1 MADQRIIRIFGIPMD
16 LGQRRRGVDMGPSAL
31 RYARL
36 QRSLEKLGY
45 DVWDMGNIAVAQ
57 VEELDEDTHEGIHH
71 LSEVKA
77 VIEEIYARATQ
88 TVARD
93 EIAIFMGGDHSISI
107 GTVASI
113 CHIAGEGRVGVVW
126 VDAHG
131 DVNTPQTSPSGSI
144 HGMVIASLIGE
155 GGPDLVNMCYDG
167 AKMKPEQFAFVG
179 TRDLDL
185 GEKIRMAKG
194 DMAVYTMRHID
205 EQGIAAIAYQ
215 ILERFKDV
223 DHLHIS
229 LDLDSLDPSI
239 APGVGTPVPG
249 GLSYREAHVLMEIF
263 ADSGKV
269 RSLDIVEVNPILDE
283 RNTTANMAVA
293 LTTSLFGQQIL
304 PQGLR

>member
-31 RYARL
+31 RYAGL
-36 QRSLEKLGY
+36 QRALEKLDY

-57 VEELDEDTHEGIHH
+57 VEELDEDAEDGIHH
-71 LSEVKA
+71 LTEVKA
-77 VIEEIYARATQ
+77 VIEEIYSRATQ
-88 TVARD
+88 TVAPN

-131 DVNTPQTSPSGSI
+131 DINTPDTSPSGSI

-155 GGPDLVNMCYDG
+155 AGPQLVNMCYDG
-167 AKMKPEQFAFVG
+167 AKMQAAQFAFVG

-185 GEKIRMAKG
+185 GEKLRMAKG

-205 EQGIAAIAYQ
+205 EQGMAAVAYQ
-215 ILERFKDV
+215 ILERFKDF

-304 PQGLR
+304 PPRLP

>member
-1 MADQRIIRIFGIPMD
+1 MADKPIIRIFGIPMD

-45 DVWDMGNIAVAQ
+45 EVWDMGNIAVAQ
-57 VEELDEDTHEGIHH
+57 VEELDEETGAMHH
-71 LSEVKA
+71 LSEVSA
-77 VIEEIYARATQ
+77 VVEEIYARATAN
-88 TVARD
+88 VAPD
-93 EIAIFMGGDHSISI
+93 EIAIFLGGDHSISI
-107 GTVASI
+107 GTVAAV
-113 CHIAGEGRVGVVW
+113 CKIADGGKVGVVW

-131 DVNTPQTSPSGSI
+131 DINTPDTSPSGSI
-144 HGMVIASLIGE
+144 HGMVIAALIGE
-155 GGPDLVNMCYDG
+155 GDEALANMCYDG
-167 AKMKPEQFAFVG
+167 VKITPQQLAFVG
-179 TRDLDL
+179 TRDLDP
-185 GEKIRMAKG
+185 GEKQRLAEG
-194 DMAVYTMRHID
+194 DMAVFTMRHID

-215 ILERFKDV
+215 ILERFHDV
-223 DHLHIS
+223 EHLHIS
-229 LDLDSLDPSI
+229 LDLDGLDPSV

-293 LTTSLFGQQIL
+293 LAISLFGQQIL
-304 PQGLR
+304 PASRS

>member
-1 MADQRIIRIFGIPMD
+1 MAAKIIRIFGIPMD
-16 LGQRRRGVDMGPSAL
+16 LGQRRRGVDMGPSAI
-31 RYARL
+31 RYASL
-36 QRSLEKLGY
+36 QRSLERLGF

-57 VEELDEDTHEGIHH
+57 VEELDEDTHGAIHH
-71 LSEVKA
+71 LSEVSA
-77 VIEEIYARATQ
+77 VIKEIYTRATT
-88 TVARD
+88 TVTRD
-93 EIAIFMGGDHSISI
+93 EIAIFLGGDHSISI
-107 GTVASI
+107 GTVSAL
-113 CHIAGEGRVGVVW
+113 CHIVGEGRVGVVW

-131 DVNTPQTSPSGSI
+131 DVNTPETSPSGSI
-144 HGMVIASLIGE
+144 HGMVIRALTGE
-155 GGPDLVNMCYDG
+155 GGPDLTNMCG
-167 AKMKPEQFAFVG
+167 EIVMQPAQFAFVG
-179 TRDLDL
+179 TRDLDP
-185 GEKIRMAKG
+185 GEKQRLARG

-205 EQGIAAIAYQ
+205 EQGIASVAYQ

-283 RNTTANMAVA
+283 HNTTANMAVA

-304 PQGLR
+304 PQVNS

>member
-1 MADQRIIRIFGIPMD
+1 
-16 LGQRRRGVDMGPSAL
+16 
-31 RYARL
+31 
-36 QRSLEKLGY
+36 
-45 DVWDMGNIAVAQ
+45 
-57 VEELDEDTHEGIHH
+57 
-71 LSEVKA
+71 
-77 VIEEIYARATQ
+77 
-88 TVARD
+88 
-93 EIAIFMGGDHSISI
+93 
-107 GTVASI
+107 
-113 CHIAGEGRVGVVW
+113 VW

-131 DVNTPQTSPSGSI
+131 DINTPDTSPSGSI

-155 GGPDLVNMCYDG
+155 GGPDLVNMCYPG
-167 AKMKPEQFAFVG
+167 PKMQASQFAFIG

-185 GEKIRMAKG
+185 GEKIRMARG

-215 ILERFKDV
+215 ILERFKDI

-304 PQGLR
+304 PQALR

>member
-16 LGQRRRGVDMGPSAL
+16 LGQRRRGVDMGPSAI
-31 RYARL
+31 RYAGL
-36 QRSLEKLGY
+36 QRALEKLNY

-57 VEELDEDTHEGIHH
+57 VEELDEDTHGAMHH
-71 LSEVKA
+71 LSEVSA
-77 VIEEIYARATQ
+77 VIEEIYARATSN
-88 TVARD
+88 VGPN
-93 EIAIFMGGDHSISI
+93 ELAIFLGGDHSISI
-107 GTVASI
+107 GTVSAV
-113 CHIAGEGRVGVVW
+113 CKIAGDARVGVVW

-131 DVNTPQTSPSGSI
+131 DINTPHTSPSGSI

-155 GGPDLVNMCYDG
+155 AGPELVNMCYDG
-167 AKMKPEQFAFVG
+167 AKIQPEQIAFVAA
-179 TRDLDL
+179 RDLDP
-185 GEKIRMAKG
+185 GEKVRLAQG

-205 EQGIAAIAYQ
+205 EQGIAAIAYKL
-215 ILERFKDV
+215 LERFKDV
-223 DHLHIS
+223 DYLHIS

-283 RNTTANMAVA
+283 HNTTANMAVA